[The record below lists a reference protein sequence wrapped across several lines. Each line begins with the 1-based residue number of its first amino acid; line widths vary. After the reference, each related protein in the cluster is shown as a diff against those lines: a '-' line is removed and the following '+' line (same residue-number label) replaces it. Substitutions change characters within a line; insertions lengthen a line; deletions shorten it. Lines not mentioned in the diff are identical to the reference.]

1 MQEIGM
7 TKLANEVKNF
17 VAERLESGEWNF
29 AVFYQDELV
38 WSNDEKRVWCRL
50 FKDYKFKTKH
60 QWKKKAM
67 AFEISLSP
75 EQDCWVDEIQVSV
88 VREEEIIYPAGIAN
102 LDAKNLVFGIN
113 KLCLLFPETLDA
125 LIIAEIQFFSR

>member
-1 MQEIGM
+1 M
-7 TKLANEVKNF
+7 TKLTNEVKNF

-88 VREEEIIYPAGIAN
+88 VRGKEIIYSRIVKIAPIHLAQGDTCTALLQFN
-102 LDAKNLVFGIN
+102 IKAKL
-113 KLCLLFPETLDA
+113 
-125 LIIAEIQFFSR
+125 S

>member
-7 TKLANEVKNF
+7 TKLTNEVKNF

-88 VREEEIIYPAGIAN
+88 VREEEIIYSRIVKIAPIH
-102 LDAKNLVFGIN
+102 LAQGDTCTA
-113 KLCLLFPETLDA
+113 LLQFN
-125 LIIAEIQFFSR
+125 IKAELS